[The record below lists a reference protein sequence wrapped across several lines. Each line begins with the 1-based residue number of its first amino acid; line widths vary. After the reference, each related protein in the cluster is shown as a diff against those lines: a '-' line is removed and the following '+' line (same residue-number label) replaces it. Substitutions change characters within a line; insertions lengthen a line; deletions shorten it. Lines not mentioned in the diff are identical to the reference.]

1 MKLTVEQKTELSD
14 RLDAFDTT
22 YDGFTN
28 VELHLF
34 RLKFYPDINME
45 KVNEAMFCNTCLSE
59 NGILVNY
66 KHDVYIAF
74 VCGLE
79 NRDLNVEEWD

>member
-1 MKLTVEQKTELSD
+1 MKLTEEQRIELSD

-28 VELHLF
+28 VEMHLF
-34 RLKFYPDINME
+34 VLKYYPDMNWD
-45 KVNEAMFCNTCLSE
+45 KVNEAMFANTCAAY

-66 KHDVYIAF
+66 KHDVYVAF
-74 VCGLE
+74 ICGLE